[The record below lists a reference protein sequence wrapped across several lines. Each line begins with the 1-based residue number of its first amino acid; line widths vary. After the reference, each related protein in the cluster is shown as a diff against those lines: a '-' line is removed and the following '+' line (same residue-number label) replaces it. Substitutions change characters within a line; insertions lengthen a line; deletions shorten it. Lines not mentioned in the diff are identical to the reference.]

1 MHLCSYKHLP
11 GGHVLP
17 KLSLAL
23 VWLIRAGMSFDMN
36 VNKKILFL
44 LTLSLVCFYTFQA
57 VLGENSTGR
66 NEGESTNEYK
76 SDVIVEDSSETETTK
91 TDGAGEYGV
100 KGKIEELEKEKKEL
114 EELMNKFQEISGEN
128 KEDEEGKVESEDA
141 LSSEERGASPS
152 VKEVIELESEIDLED
167 SEIGEEEGEIVIK
180 EGEITNPFEVA
191 ENLYKMGGYEKA
203 IDIYNLINKEDI
215 DNEKATWIAYQIA
228 NCYRKLGALD
238 KALKIYNKIQDEYG
252 NAYWGEQAQWY
263 IDEIKW
269 HTGAQEKLEIVGGK

>member
-1 MHLCSYKHLP
+1 MNFICP
-11 GGHVLP
+11 P
-17 KLSLAL
+17 EI
-23 VWLIRAGMSFDMN
+23 WRAGMPSNMN

-44 LTLSLVCFYTFQA
+44 LTLNLVCFYTFQA

-76 SDVIVEDSSETETTK
+76 SDVMVESLSETETTE
-91 TDGAGEYGV
+91 TDGAGEDEGEV
-100 KGKIEELEKEKKEL
+100 KKKIAELEKEKKEL
-114 EELMNKFQEISGEN
+114 MELMNKFQEISGEN

-152 VKEVIELESEIDLED
+152 VKEGIEMESEIALED

-180 EGEITNPFEVA
+180 EDEITNPFEVA

-269 HTGAQEKLEIVGGK
+269 RTGVQEKLEIVGGK